1 VIANHLTLIFTVSVT
16 QKTVQVD
23 KTALLLLTQESL
35 EKSASITKIEEAA
48 TQLYKA
54 LQAGRDTGKMP
65 IYLHNYVN
73 QLDLTPDM
81 AATMERLN
89 EYRTYNT
96 QFCKRMFDFLSI
108 MFVAQ
113 VIRSTL

>member
-1 VIANHLTLIFTVSVT
+1 VITNHLTSILTASVT

-65 IYLHNYVN
+65 IYLHDYNY
-73 QLDLTPDM
+73 QLDFT
-81 AATMERLN
+81 TRYGRHN
-89 EYRTYNT
+89 G
-96 QFCKRMFDFLSI
+96 K
-108 MFVAQ
+108 AQ
-113 VIRSTL
+113 RVQNLQYPVL